1 MAQNRLDCIIF
12 ALQTNHKTMKTMTT
26 QATEIFRIN
35 DKQWDYSDY
44 RLSVIAVFGFMFANK
59 LKQVGES
66 LTIENGVKVWTIDVA
81 PQSGN

>member
-1 MAQNRLDCIIF
+1 
-12 ALQTNHKTMKTMTT
+12 MTT

-44 RLSVIAVFGFMFANK
+44 RLSVIAVFAFMFANK